1 MIRIQ
6 SRRVDV
12 KGTNIHY
19 YTGGEGEP
27 LIIIHG
33 GGGGARTWRRNIAV
47 LSKKY
52 KIYAPDLPG
61 FGLSPYS
68 EASYYYPDMAEFIN
82 DFADSLGLKKFYL
95 MGHSFGGGIA
105 AHYALAHPQRI
116 RKLVLVSSLCMGNE
130 IAFWIRLFSN
140 PVICRALGKAAIS
153 LFKAIKYV
161 ARFFGP
167 WEIVEPVTK
176 ASVQMGGYV
185 ATFTTQTI
193 VLLSQLPKIMVP
205 TLVVWG
211 ARCDST
217 FMACLLCGRANTGLP
232 GKGL

>member
-1 MIRIQ
+1 
-6 SRRVDV
+6 
-12 KGTNIHY
+12 
-19 YTGGEGEP
+19 
-27 LIIIHG
+27 
-33 GGGGARTWRRNIAV
+33 
-47 LSKKY
+47 
-52 KIYAPDLPG
+52 
-61 FGLSPYS
+61 
-68 EASYYYPDMAEFIN
+68 MA
-82 DFADSLGLKKFYL
+82 
-95 MGHSFGGGIA
+95 
-105 AHYALAHPQRI
+105 RI

-211 ARCDST
+211 ARDAIVPSWHAYCAGELIPDCRVKV
-217 FMACLLCGRANTGLP
+217 FEGCGHSVYRDRLRDFSKELMKFLG
-232 GKGL
+232 